1 MPLDVISEVTDRPYR
16 RWIEGSGLS
25 LEANTPSTPQGGVYY
40 VLQEGEVRF
49 SSDDLA
55 AAREVFQNLCIS
67 HWEELLTSPNPQKR
81 LDGARGLFRH
91 DPSHAASLAV
101 LTTDGD
107 DQDRHRIAQA
117 RQRARYEE
125 RRKG

>member
-1 MPLDVISEVTDRPYR
+1 MPIDVVSEIHDRPYR

-25 LEANTPSTPQGGVYY
+25 LEANTPSTPKDGIYY
-40 VLQEGEVRF
+40 VLQEGQIRF

-67 HWEELLTSPNPQKR
+67 HWEELLDSPDPQKR

-91 DPSHAASLAV
+91 DRTHARALEVLAA
-101 LTTDGD
+101 DGD
-107 DQDRHRIAQA
+107 DHDRHRIAQA

-125 RRKG
+125 RRK